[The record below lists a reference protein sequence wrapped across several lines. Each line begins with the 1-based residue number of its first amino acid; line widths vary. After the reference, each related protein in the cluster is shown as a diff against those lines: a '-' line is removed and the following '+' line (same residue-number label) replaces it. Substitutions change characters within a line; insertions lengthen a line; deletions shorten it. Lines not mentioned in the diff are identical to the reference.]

1 MPLCPKLF
9 SSRII
14 LVFFFCL
21 FQSFMV
27 WADTEKNIE
36 IELEGIEKDWS
47 ETLVNGL
54 SINRQKN
61 SPRLDSRSVQRL
73 HEQAVDE
80 LKHMLT
86 VYGYYSPEIT
96 AELTE
101 TDENN
106 WLAQYKIDLGEPII
120 IRQIDAEVKGDAKT
134 DPAFTKMLN
143 KLPLK
148 VGDHFDHQSYENTK
162 KTF

>member
-1 MPLCPKLF
+1 
-9 SSRII
+9 
-14 LVFFFCL
+14 
-21 FQSFMV
+21 MV

-47 ETLVNGL
+47 ETLINGL
-54 SINRQKN
+54 SIYRQKN

-96 AELTE
+96 AELKLT
-101 TDENN
+101 
-106 WLAQYKIDLGEPII
+106 WVSQLS
-120 IRQIDAEVKGDAKT
+120 
-134 DPAFTKMLN
+134 FTKLMPLWREMPRMIQH
-143 KLPLK
+143 LPK
-148 VGDHFDHQSYENTK
+148 CSTNCR
-162 KTF
+162 